1 MLNTEIQTE
10 TTVLILNLGI
20 GFKKLMHIIYTQV
33 PVHPCTLW
41 AKKRKYDS
49 GKKAQTDRQTVKYY
63 LKQTLGLNKFTL
75 IFWYSNT
82 DVAGIY
88 LGYGRGGEP
97 KCFVFLPFSSTLS
110 VKIQRQYSISVK
122 K

>member
-1 MLNTEIQTE
+1 MLNT
-10 TTVLILNLGI
+10 VNSNRNDCFNLEF
-20 GFKKLMHIIYTQV
+20 GFKKLMHIIYTQA

-97 KCFVFLPFSSTLS
+97 KCFVFLPFSSTWS

>member
-49 GKKAQTDRQTVKYY
+49 GKKAQTDRQTDSEILFKTNIRP
-63 LKQTLGLNKFTL
+63 Q
-75 IFWYSNT
+75 
-82 DVAGIY
+82 
-88 LGYGRGGEP
+88 
-97 KCFVFLPFSSTLS
+97 
-110 VKIQRQYSISVK
+110 
-122 K
+122 

>member
-41 AKKRKYDS
+41 AKKRKYMILE
-49 GKKAQTDRQTVKYY
+49 KKPRQTDILFKTNIRPQ
-63 LKQTLGLNKFTL
+63 
-75 IFWYSNT
+75 
-82 DVAGIY
+82 
-88 LGYGRGGEP
+88 
-97 KCFVFLPFSSTLS
+97 
-110 VKIQRQYSISVK
+110 
-122 K
+122 

>member
-1 MLNTEIQTE
+1 MYTMGKEKEI
-10 TTVLILNLGI
+10 
-20 GFKKLMHIIYTQV
+20 
-33 PVHPCTLW
+33 
-41 AKKRKYDS
+41 YDS
-49 GKKAQTDRQTVKYY
+49 GKKSPDRQTVKYY

-97 KCFVFLPFSSTLS
+97 KCFVFLPFSSTWS

>member
-41 AKKRKYDS
+41 AKKRKYMILE
-49 GKKAQTDRQTVKYY
+49 KKAQIGRQ
-63 LKQTLGLNKFTL
+63 
-75 IFWYSNT
+75 
-82 DVAGIY
+82 
-88 LGYGRGGEP
+88 
-97 KCFVFLPFSSTLS
+97 
-110 VKIQRQYSISVK
+110 
-122 K
+122 

>member
-1 MLNTEIQTE
+1 MLNT
-10 TTVLILNLGI
+10 VNSNRNDCFNLEFGNW
-20 GFKKLMHIIYTQV
+20 FKKINAHHLHTSTGTSMYTMGKEKEI
-33 PVHPCTLW
+33 W
-41 AKKRKYDS
+41 FWKKS
-49 GKKAQTDRQTVKYY
+49 PDRQTVKYY

>member
-10 TTVLILNLGI
+10 TTVLILNLEI

-49 GKKAQTDRQTVKYY
+49 GKKAQTDRQTDSEILFKTNIRP
-63 LKQTLGLNKFTL
+63 Q
-75 IFWYSNT
+75 
-82 DVAGIY
+82 
-88 LGYGRGGEP
+88 
-97 KCFVFLPFSSTLS
+97 
-110 VKIQRQYSISVK
+110 
-122 K
+122 

>member
-1 MLNTEIQTE
+1 MVKYAQYSKFK
-10 TTVLILNLGI
+10 TTVLILNLEI
-20 GFKKLMHIIYTQV
+20 GFKKLMHIIYTQA

-75 IFWYSNT
+75 IF
-82 DVAGIY
+82 
-88 LGYGRGGEP
+88 
-97 KCFVFLPFSSTLS
+97 
-110 VKIQRQYSISVK
+110 
-122 K
+122 

>member
-41 AKKRKYDS
+41 AKKRKYMILE
-49 GKKAQTDRQTVKYY
+49 KKPR
-63 LKQTLGLNKFTL
+63 
-75 IFWYSNT
+75 
-82 DVAGIY
+82 
-88 LGYGRGGEP
+88 
-97 KCFVFLPFSSTLS
+97 
-110 VKIQRQYSISVK
+110 
-122 K
+122 